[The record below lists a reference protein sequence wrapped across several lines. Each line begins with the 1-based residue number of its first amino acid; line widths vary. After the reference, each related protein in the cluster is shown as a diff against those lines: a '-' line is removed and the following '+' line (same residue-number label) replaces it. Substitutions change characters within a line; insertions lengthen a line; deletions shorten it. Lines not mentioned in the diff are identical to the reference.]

1 MGLLCCFRIRVSTSQ
16 QQQQQQ
22 QKKNKNKRKRKK
34 IFVLILDNKLTLSL
48 NMISFE
54 LYTAH
59 LQILIQLDI
68 DGIVNVGYEFVL
80 LKYLKWNGSGSFSC
94 GSML

>member
-1 MGLLCCFRIRVSTSQ
+1 MLYIDCGSSLLLENSCFHITA
-16 QQQQQQ
+16 
-22 QKKNKNKRKRKK
+22 KKKIK
-34 IFVLILDNKLTLSL
+34 IFVLILDNELKLSL

-80 LKYLKWNGSGSFSC
+80 LKY
-94 GSML
+94 

>member
-1 MGLLCCFRIRVSTSQ
+1 VFPHHS
-16 QQQQQQ
+16 
-22 QKKNKNKRKRKK
+22 KKKIT
-34 IFVLILDNKLTLSL
+34 IFVLILDNELKLSL

-80 LKYLKWNGSGSFSC
+80 LKY
-94 GSML
+94 

>member
-1 MGLLCCFRIRVSTSQ
+1 MFPHHS
-16 QQQQQQ
+16 
-22 QKKNKNKRKRKK
+22 KKKIT
-34 IFVLILDNKLTLSL
+34 IFVLILDNELKLSL

-80 LKYLKWNGSGSFSC
+80 LKY
-94 GSML
+94 

>member
-1 MGLLCCFRIRVSTSQ
+1 
-16 QQQQQQ
+16 
-22 QKKNKNKRKRKK
+22 
-34 IFVLILDNKLTLSL
+34 L

-68 DGIVNVGYEFVL
+68 DGIVNVGYEFIL
-80 LKYLKWNGSGSFSC
+80 LKY
-94 GSML
+94 

>member
-1 MGLLCCFRIRVSTSQ
+1 LLKNVVHIDCGSSLLLENSCFHITATTNKKIR
-16 QQQQQQ
+16 
-22 QKKNKNKRKRKK
+22 KKKKK
-34 IFVLILDNKLTLSL
+34 IFVLILDNELKLSL

-80 LKYLKWNGSGSFSC
+80 LKY
-94 GSML
+94 